1 MNHLKLLLCGFA
13 AAAMFSVNVGC
24 QPPAE
29 EDPAVA
35 VDTDTGVPE
44 DTDVTTGTE
53 ALDSNVTTGTE
64 TPDSNV
70 TTGTETPDSNVT
82 TGTETP
88 GTETP

>member
-1 MNHLKLLLCGFA
+1 MNQIKLLLCGCA
-13 AAAMFSVNVGC
+13 AAAMFSLNVGC

-29 EDPAVA
+29 EEPDVS

-44 DTDVTTGTE
+44 G
-53 ALDSNVTTGTE
+53 
-64 TPDSNV
+64 DSNV